1 MLRPIKDLT
10 ANWNVPLAEYLENY
24 YEELTE
30 LHIDIDGQTAKVS
43 KDSNVNLFDIYHYQ
57 LALLALV
64 MRKTCCLILLFVG

>member
-1 MLRPIKDLT
+1 MFRDPLTDSWCPIVAISARNLT

-43 KDSNVNLFDIYHYQ
+43 KDSNINPFD
-57 LALLALV
+57 V
-64 MRKTCCLILLFVG
+64 